1 MVGNPR
7 SFLKISASLI
17 LMLQLARMYLDPS
30 SGSFI
35 LQVLIAGLLG
45 GLLTIKLF
53 WGRIKSIVRGTPPPD
68 ESTTAEYS
76 DTPDPQ

>member
-1 MVGNPR
+1 MIGNPR

-17 LMLQLARMYLDPS
+17 LMAKIARLYLDPS

-45 GLLTIKLF
+45 GLLTVKLF
-53 WGRIKSIVRGTPPPD
+53 WGRIKSIVTGTPPPT
-68 ESTTAEYS
+68 ETSSTELHDKTDS
-76 DTPDPQ
+76 Q